1 MHLRFLHFLA
11 CERGAGKGVR
21 GDFKLSYKLIRSHRR
36 KKTLSIQVEKDG
48 TVLVRVPFYTP
59 QTDIDRFLKEK
70 NQWLQ
75 KIIGR
80 QQKHNHDRQTR
91 SFNPG
96 EQFPY
101 LGENYVLKIH
111 ERDDAD
117 GALTFTGSEFLMGR
131 DALMGARILF
141 HLWYQKQAR
150 VHLEERVRR
159 LSGLMGLS
167 PRGVAVNNA
176 RSRWGSCSPDNRL
189 TFAWRLI
196 MAPAEI
202 IDYVVVHELCHMQ
215 IRNHSRDYWRLVEHI
230 LPDHRKRRTWLKDH
244 DCLLA
249 L

>member
-1 MHLRFLHFLA
+1 LN
-11 CERGAGKGVR
+11 
-21 GDFKLSYKLIRSHRR
+21 YKLIRSHIR
-36 KKTLSIQVEKDG
+36 KKTLSIQVERDG
-48 TVLVRVPFYTP
+48 TVLVRVPFHTP

-80 QQKHNHDRQTR
+80 QQKHNHDRQVR
-91 SFNPG
+91 SFIPG
-96 EQFPY
+96 EKFPY

-111 ERDDAD
+111 ERIDAD
-117 GALTFTGSEFLMGR
+117 GALTFTGREFLLGR
-131 DALMGARILF
+131 DALSGARILF

-150 VHLEERVRR
+150 VHLKERVRC
-159 LSGLMGLS
+159 LSGLLGLS

-176 RSRWGSCSPDNRL
+176 RSRWGSCSPEDRL
-189 TFAWRLI
+189 RFTWRLI

-202 IDYVVVHELCHMQ
+202 IDYVVVHELCHMK

-230 LPDHRKRRTWLKDH
+230 LPDHKKHKAWLKDH
-244 DCLLA
+244 GHLLT